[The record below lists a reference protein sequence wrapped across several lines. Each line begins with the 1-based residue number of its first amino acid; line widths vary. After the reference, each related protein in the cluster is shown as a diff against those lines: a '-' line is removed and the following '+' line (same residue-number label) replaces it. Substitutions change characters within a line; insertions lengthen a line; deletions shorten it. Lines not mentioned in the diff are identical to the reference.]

1 MPVRVAIPTGLEA
14 MGETLP
20 DPAFATVV
28 GLAIHGYRLRLMR
41 DAKQPTGLLG
51 KLWNIIRGK
60 ND

>member
-41 DAKQPTGLLG
+41 DAKEPTGLVG
-51 KLWNIIRGK
+51 KDLE
-60 ND
+60 